1 MITIDTKFAEK
12 LVAES
17 GENIYLCYQC
27 HRCISGCPLVEYF
40 DLTPPQIM
48 RTLQLGQEDLV
59 LNSKTIWLCASCL
72 TCTTRCP
79 QGLDVVRVMD
89 KLKMIALDRGITP
102 RVPEVALFNRVFLR
116 DVNLFGRMYELG
128 LIAEMNLRT
137 RRPFKDLPMGWEML
151 RKGKLKLFPSYT
163 RYPKKVKLFEARPNR
178 IAYYPGCSL
187 HSSASEYNA
196 SIKALSR
203 RLAVELIEP
212 PGWICC
218 GSSPA
223 HATSDFVAA
232 LLPIKNLALVE
243 KSGLRDVVTPCA
255 GCFSRFKAA
264 TYALERDAELR
275 EQIAGEVD
283 YQGQVEIYDIVDFLT
298 EYVGLAKIES
308 AVTNPLAGLKVAP
321 YYGCVLTRPP
331 KVTGVQDPE
340 YPVNMDQLLEALGA
354 DTLDWSYR
362 TECCGG
368 NLGLT
373 RTELALALSRKI
385 LENAHQVG
393 AEVIAVACPL
403 CQVNLDAR
411 QEQMHLDYHLPVVYI
426 TQLVGIALGALGEE
440 LGLQKLHVNPVPLL
454 EKKGLIAGRTLPK

>member
-1 MITIDTKFAEK
+1 
-12 LVAES
+12 
-17 GENIYLCYQC
+17 
-27 HRCISGCPLVEYF
+27 
-40 DLTPPQIM
+40 
-48 RTLQLGQEDLV
+48 
-59 LNSKTIWLCASCL
+59 
-72 TCTTRCP
+72 
-79 QGLDVVRVMD
+79 
-89 KLKMIALDRGITP
+89 
-102 RVPEVALFNRVFLR
+102 
-116 DVNLFGRMYELG
+116 MYELG
-128 LIAEMNLRT
+128 LMAEMNLRT
-137 RRPFKDLPMGWEML
+137 RRPFKDLAMGWEMF
-151 RKGKLKLFPSYT
+151 RKGKLKLFPSYA
-163 RYPKKVKLFEARPNR
+163 RYPKKVKSLEAQPNR

-196 SIKALSR
+196 SIKAVCK
-203 RLAVELIEP
+203 RLGVELMEP

-264 TYALERDAELR
+264 SYALERDAELKG
-275 EQIAGEVD
+275 QIAAEVD
-283 YQGQVEIYDIVDFLT
+283 YQGQVETYNIIDFLT

-331 KVTGVQDPE
+331 KVTGAQDPE

-354 DTLDWSYR
+354 DSLDWSYR
-362 TECCGG
+362 TECCGA
-368 NLGLT
+368 NLALT

-385 LENAHQVG
+385 LTNAHQVG

-403 CQVNLDAR
+403 CQVNLGGR
-411 QEQMHLDYHLPVVYI
+411 QEQMGLDYHLPIVYV
-426 TQLVGIALGALGEE
+426 TQLVGIALGAPAEE
-440 LGLQKLHVNPVPLL
+440 LELQKLHVNPVPLL
-454 EKKGLIAGRTLPK
+454 DKKGLMVGRTIPK